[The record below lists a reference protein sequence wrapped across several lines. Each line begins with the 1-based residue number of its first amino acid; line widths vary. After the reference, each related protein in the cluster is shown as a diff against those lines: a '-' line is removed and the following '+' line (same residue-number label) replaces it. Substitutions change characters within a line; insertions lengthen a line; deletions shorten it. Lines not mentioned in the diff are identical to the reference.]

1 MQFERITERN
11 TVVLTKIA
19 RKKHSFFFYEK
30 KNFSPQNFFLISSM
44 FQAVFRKSMSIKII
58 NYLQTHKKRQ
68 FIFFRK
74 KFFCKIIFVTFD
86 MFQTTDPQRTNTKG
100 ENSLQSERKAR
111 ISNKLILKKFIFPRN
126 ILIAF
131 CGCFEPPI
139 QKLPTSD
146 SPRACK
152 LT

>member
-19 RKKHSFFFYEK
+19 RKKHSFFLRK
-30 KNFSPQNFFLISSM
+30 KKFSPQNFFLISSM